1 MSQKYID
8 VSGKTIE
15 DALADA
21 LKTLN
26 MDRDSVSVEILEKP
40 KSGFLGIGAVPAKI
54 RVSYEYS
61 KENKTRD
68 FLEGLFSLMHI
79 DAKID
84 FAEPEEGRMKVV
96 LSGDEMGLIIGRRGE
111 NLDALQYITN
121 LSVNKNEEERVRI
134 SIDTENYREKR
145 EESLERLAKRVA
157 EKVLRFGKSASL
169 EPMPPSE
176 RRIIHAC
183 LQDYK
188 GVTTFSTGSEPQ
200 RRVIIAPA
208 GTQNKA
214 SSKPEGKGQGKREQ
228 KK

>member
-1 MSQKYID
+1 MSQKYIE

-15 DALADA
+15 DAVAEA

-61 KENKTRD
+61 RADKTRD
-68 FLEGLFSLMHI
+68 FLEELFKKMNVE
-79 DAKID
+79 AKID
-84 FAEPEEGRMKVV
+84 IAEEEEGRLKVT
-96 LSGDEMGLIIGRRGE
+96 LSGDEMGLVIGRRGE

-121 LSVNKNEEERVRI
+121 LSVNKNEDERVRV

-157 EKVLRFGKSASL
+157 DKVAKYGRNVSL

-200 RRVIIAPA
+200 RRVIVAPA
-208 GTQNKA
+208 DAK
-214 SSKPEGKGQGKREQ
+214 GKKEKET

>member
-1 MSQKYID
+1 MSQKYIE

-15 DALADA
+15 DAVAEA

-61 KENKTRD
+61 RADKTRD
-68 FLEGLFSLMHI
+68 FLEELFKKMNI
-79 DAKID
+79 EAKID
-84 FAEPEEGRMKVV
+84 IAKEEEGRLKVT

-121 LSVNKNEEERVRI
+121 LSVNKNEDERVRV

-157 EKVLRFGKSASL
+157 DKVSKYGRSVSL

-188 GVTTFSTGSEPQ
+188 GVTTFSIGSEPQ
-200 RRVIIAPA
+200 RRVIVAPA
-208 GTQNKA
+208 NA
-214 SSKPEGKGQGKREQ
+214 QGKKEKES

>member
-1 MSQKYID
+1 MSQKYIET
-8 VSGKTIE
+8 SGKTIE
-15 DALADA
+15 DALVEA

-61 KENKTRD
+61 HADKTRD
-68 FLEGLFSLMHI
+68 FLTELFQKMNVE
-79 DAKID
+79 AKID
-84 FAEPEEGRMKVV
+84 VAAVEEGRLKVT

-121 LSVNKNEEERVRI
+121 LAVNKNEDERVRI

-157 EKVLRFGKSASL
+157 DKVVRYGKSVSL

-176 RRIIHAC
+176 RRVIHAC

-188 GVTTFSTGSEPQ
+188 GVTTFSTGTEPQ
-200 RRVIIAPA
+200 RRVIVA
-208 GTQNKA
+208 
-214 SSKPEGKGQGKREQ
+214 PEGKQGKKEP

>member
-1 MSQKYID
+1 MSQKYIE

-15 DALADA
+15 DAVAEA

-61 KENKTRD
+61 RADKTRD
-68 FLEGLFSLMHI
+68 FLEELFKKMNVE
-79 DAKID
+79 AKID
-84 FAEPEEGRMKVV
+84 IAEEEEGRLKVT
-96 LSGDEMGLIIGRRGE
+96 LSGDEMGLVIGRRGE

-121 LSVNKNEEERVRI
+121 LSVNKNEDERVRV

-157 EKVLRFGKSASL
+157 DKVAKYGRSVSL

-200 RRVIIAPA
+200 RRVIVAPA
-208 GTQNKA
+208 DAK
-214 SSKPEGKGQGKREQ
+214 GKKEKET

>member
-1 MSQKYID
+1 MSQKYIE
-8 VSGKTIE
+8 VSGKNIE
-15 DALADA
+15 EAVAEA

-61 KENKTRD
+61 RADKTRD
-68 FLEGLFSLMHI
+68 FLEELFKKMNVE
-79 DAKID
+79 AKID
-84 FAEPEEGRMKVV
+84 ISEEEEGRLKVT
-96 LSGDEMGLIIGRRGE
+96 LSGEEMGLIIGRRGE

-121 LSVNKNEEERVRI
+121 LSVNKNEDERVRI

-157 EKVLRFGKSASL
+157 EKVTKYGRSVSL

-200 RRVIIAPA
+200 RRVIVAPA
-208 GTQNKA
+208 NA
-214 SSKPEGKGQGKREQ
+214 QGKKEKEA

>member
-1 MSQKYID
+1 MSQKYIE

-15 DALADA
+15 DAVAEA

-61 KENKTRD
+61 RADKTRD
-68 FLEGLFSLMHI
+68 FLEELFKKMNI
-79 DAKID
+79 EAKID
-84 FAEPEEGRMKVV
+84 IAKEEEGRLKVT

-121 LSVNKNEEERVRI
+121 LSVNKNEDERVRV

-157 EKVLRFGKSASL
+157 DKVSKYGRSVSL

-200 RRVIIAPA
+200 RRVIVAPA
-208 GTQNKA
+208 NA
-214 SSKPEGKGQGKREQ
+214 QGKKEKES